1 MGGYI
6 SSDNSNMS
14 SIVSSN
20 ENDILEYD
28 ILGKV
33 EVEENENTST
43 YNVIGNKINNLEKKI
58 NVSNSVINVLREN
71 IIKSEKKNKDL
82 IKEKRKINDNYKELI
97 VKYER
102 LLFLN
107 KLRRCQ

>member
-6 SSDNSNMS
+6 STDNSNMS
-14 SIVSSN
+14 SIVSSD
-20 ENDILEYD
+20 ENDVLEYD

-33 EVEENENTST
+33 EVEEEEGTST
-43 YNVIGNKINNLEKKI
+43 FNVIGNKINDLEKKV
-58 NVSNSVINVLREN
+58 NVSKSVINVLREN
-71 IIKSEKKNKDL
+71 IQKSEKKNKDL

-102 LLFLN
+102 LLFIN
-107 KLRRCQ
+107 KLRRC